1 MEFEDLD
8 LNIDWKRLMYF
19 FIRTTGKK
27 PTTNTLLFLI
37 GVNELGKGKKAFSK
51 EEKQDLMHIATCKL
65 LSFCGFYALEGI
77 DAEGWPHYKALKPVP
92 KLSLEEQEDLLRL
105 QMIEYFEDEIA
116 DEKRREKTANK
127 SKGLKPVIKPLSK
140 DPSSEEE
147 QNNPSL

>member
-8 LNIDWKRLMYF
+8 LNKDWKRLMYF

-65 LSFCGFYALEGI
+65 LSLSGYYQFEGH
-77 DAEGWPHYKALKPVP
+77 DAEDWPHYKAIKPVP
-92 KLSLEEQEDLLRL
+92 KLSLEEQEDLLKL
-105 QMIEYFEDEIA
+105 NMIEYFEDHIF
-116 DEKRREKTANK
+116 DEREREKNAK
-127 SKGLKPVIKPLSK
+127 DVSKLKPVIKSK
-140 DPSSEEE
+140 TSSDDSSELSEK
-147 QNNPSL
+147 

>member
-8 LNIDWKRLMYF
+8 LNKDWKRLMYF

-65 LSFCGFYALEGI
+65 LSLSGYYEFEGL
-77 DAEGWPHYKALKPVP
+77 DPDGWPHYKSIKPVP
-92 KLSLEEQEDLLRL
+92 KLSLEEQEDLLKL
-105 QMIEYFEDEIA
+105 HMIEYFEEQIHDER
-116 DEKRREKTANK
+116 EREKTAK
-127 SKGLKPVIKPLSK
+127 DVSKLKPVIKPKTSQ
-140 DPSSEEE
+140 DDSTESSPEK
-147 QNNPSL
+147 

>member
-8 LNIDWKRLMYF
+8 LNKDWKRLMYF

-65 LSFCGFYALEGI
+65 LSLSGYYEWEGL
-77 DAEGWPHYKALKPVP
+77 DSEGWPHYKIVKPLP
-92 KLSLEEQEDLLRL
+92 KLTLEEQEDLLKL
-105 QMIEYFEDEIA
+105 HMIEYFEEQIHDERA
-116 DEKRREKTANK
+116 REKNAK
-127 SKGLKPVIKPLSK
+127 DVSHLKPIIKPK
-140 DPSSEEE
+140 PSPSAEEDNTTHE
-147 QNNPSL
+147 

>member
-8 LNIDWKRLMYF
+8 LKNDWKRLMYF

-65 LSFCGFYALEGI
+65 LSQSGFYEWEGL
-77 DAEGWPHYKALKPVP
+77 DSDGWPHYKALKSIP
-92 KLSLEEQEDLLRL
+92 KLNLEEQEDFLKL
-105 QMIEYFEDEIA
+105 QMIEYFEEHIL
-116 DEKRREKTANK
+116 EEREREKT
-127 SKGLKPVIKPLSK
+127 SKNISKLKPIMKPK
-140 DPSSEEE
+140 E
-147 QNNPSL
+147 NNTDSQTDTEKF